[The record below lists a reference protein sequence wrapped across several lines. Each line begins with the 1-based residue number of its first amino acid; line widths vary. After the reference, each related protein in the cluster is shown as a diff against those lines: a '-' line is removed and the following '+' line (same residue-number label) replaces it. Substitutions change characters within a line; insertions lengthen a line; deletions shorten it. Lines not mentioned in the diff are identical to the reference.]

1 MKNIKR
7 ITKAYAEYI
16 ATFRK
21 SHWLVITTGGRL
33 TRVRARMI
41 MERLIEKFGIETY
54 FWITE
59 PYYNGGYH
67 IHSCIDA
74 KTSAKRLRIEIE
86 KMTRGGRTEVEEW
99 QHSKDFRGEQYIT
112 KLIDRECVDYDFG
125 LDSKCHS
132 KQQ

>member
-1 MKNIKR
+1 MEALQRKLNYSKKQ
-7 ITKAYAEYI
+7 TAYAWAKYYEET
-16 ATFRK
+16 A
-21 SHWLVITTGGRL
+21 SHHEQNVNNYQTNTTIL
-33 TRVRARMI
+33 
-41 MERLIEKFGIETY
+41 
-54 FWITE
+54 
-59 PYYNGGYH
+59 NGVDEMPQH
-67 IHSCIDA
+67 IV
-74 KTSAKRLRIEIE
+74 IEIE